1 MISSMPLSLCAIALD
16 LTTAYVFVSLL
27 VLGQPAQ
34 AQQLAEPRDSVM
46 LPQRG
51 DECIRRPSR
60 LAAVSS
66 HPRCRS

>member
-51 DECIRRPSR
+51 D
-60 LAAVSS
+60 
-66 HPRCRS
+66 